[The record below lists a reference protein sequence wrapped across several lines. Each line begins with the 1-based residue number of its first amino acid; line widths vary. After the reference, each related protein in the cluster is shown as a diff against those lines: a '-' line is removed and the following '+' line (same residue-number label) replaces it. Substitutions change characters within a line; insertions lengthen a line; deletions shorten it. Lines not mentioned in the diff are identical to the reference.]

1 MSQDLFNY
9 IAGTLLAILGWV
21 GKTLWDAVQN
31 LKEDIKDIE
40 VDLPSTYVKKTEL
53 DSRLQKIETML
64 DKIFDRLES
73 KVDKQD

>member
-1 MSQDLFNY
+1 MEQSLLNY
-9 IAGTLLAILGWV
+9 VFGGVIALLGWF
-21 GKTLWDAVQN
+21 GRTLWDAVQK
-31 LKEDIKDIE
+31 LKDDLKDIE

>member
-1 MSQDLFNY
+1 MEQDLFNY
-9 IAGTLLAILGWV
+9 IVGTLLAVLGWFA
-21 GKTLWDAVQN
+21 KTLWDAVN
-31 LKEDIKDIE
+31 ALKEDLKDIE
-40 VDLPSTYVKKTEL
+40 VDLPTTYVKKTEL

>member
-1 MSQDLFNY
+1 MEQEFLNY
-9 IAGTLLAILGWV
+9 VFGGLLAILGWL
-21 GKTLWDAVQN
+21 GRTLWDAVQN
-31 LKEDIKDIE
+31 LKDDLKDIE

>member
-1 MSQDLFNY
+1 MDQDLLNY
-9 IAGTLLAILGWV
+9 VLGSGLALLGWL
-21 GKTLWDAVQN
+21 GRTLWDAVQN

-40 VDLPSTYVKKTEL
+40 VDLPTTYVKKTEL

>member
-64 DKIFDRLES
+64 DKIFDKLES

>member
-1 MSQDLFNY
+1 MEQSFLNY
-9 IAGTLLAILGWV
+9 IFGGVIALLGWF
-21 GKTLWDAVQN
+21 GRTLWDAVQK
-31 LKEDIKDIE
+31 LKDDLKDIE

>member
-40 VDLPSTYVKKTEL
+40 VDLPTTYVKKTEL

-73 KVDKQD
+73 KVDKQE

>member
-1 MSQDLFNY
+1 MEQDLFNY
-9 IAGTLLAILGWV
+9 IVGTLLAVLGWFA
-21 GKTLWDAVQN
+21 KTLWDAVN
-31 LKEDIKDIE
+31 TLKEDLKDIE
-40 VDLPSTYVKKTEL
+40 VDLPTTYVKKTEL

>member
-40 VDLPSTYVKKTEL
+40 VDLPTTYVKKTEL

>member
-53 DSRLQKIETML
+53 DNRLSKIETML
-64 DKIFDRLES
+64 DKIFDKLES
-73 KVDKQD
+73 KVDKQE

>member
-1 MSQDLFNY
+1 MEQSFLNY
-9 IAGTLLAILGWV
+9 VFGGVIALLGWF
-21 GKTLWDAVQN
+21 GRTLWDAVQK
-31 LKEDIKDIE
+31 LKDDLKDIE

>member
-1 MSQDLFNY
+1 MEQEFLNY
-9 IAGTLLAILGWV
+9 IFGSLLAILGWL
-21 GKTLWDAVQN
+21 GRTLWDAVQK
-31 LKEDIKDIE
+31 LKDDIKEIE